1 VLFDGGQ
8 VEIPISK
15 KSITVELEG
24 KTKNIGLIIF
34 GFILMLG
41 GIFAALVGQG
51 HFLLAVIMG
60 FAGIFIA
67 NHGRFQKK
75 EESKPAVSG
84 LTIVLFIGNVLLGF
98 IVLVL
103 IWIQSFG
110 EFSTSG
116 FVLMVLPWEIGG
128 TFVTAAVTSAIQPRS
143 DLSWSTGFALP
154 ILFVGC
160 FYAIGALLQA
170 SLGLLCVTLFGFAM
184 FGVSLLGARLG
195 RRLRRRTT

>member
-1 VLFDGGQ
+1 MGDEWV
-8 VEIPISK
+8 IIM
-15 KSITVELEG
+15 
-24 KTKNIGLIIF
+24 KNTRMIIV
-34 GFILMLG
+34 GFILMVG
-41 GIFAALVGQG
+41 GILAALVGVG
-51 HFLLAVIMG
+51 HFFLACLMG
-60 FAGIFIA
+60 FTGILIA
-67 NHGRFQKK
+67 IQGRFQKK
-75 EESKPAVSG
+75 RESKSAVSV
-84 LTIVLFIGNVLLGF
+84 LTIALFIGNVLLGF

-170 SLGLLCVTLFGFAM
+170 SLGLLCMTLFGFAM